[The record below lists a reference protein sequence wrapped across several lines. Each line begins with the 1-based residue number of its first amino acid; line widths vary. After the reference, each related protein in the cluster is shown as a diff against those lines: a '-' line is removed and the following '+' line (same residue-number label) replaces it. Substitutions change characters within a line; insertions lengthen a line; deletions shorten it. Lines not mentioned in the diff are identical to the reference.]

1 MAMSPVKSGTK
12 MQRRAFAQRLIDFL
26 SPHMYPFGGYCR
38 DQIADVDFEDI
49 DFYMPSNKSGYS
61 KIDNYDLR
69 MRLRDAGYIV
79 TSLGSNAIYADGV
92 RLRKA
97 SYVIKDPATGTQIT
111 IDLVKQDEYDPYGDD
126 TPFTSLDA
134 DVNVLWYD
142 KETKSIEV
150 GQGDWDLDSVKQHI
164 RDRKFEI
171 PSYVKPRKERLTK
184 LEQKGYVRTN
194 ANVTKGGDSVCNCAD
209 CKAARNNQ
217 DAPKSTLSGLIQEKL
232 GAKLADPTET
242 KTSTVTEKK
251 ETAKMTTSGK
261 GTFMET
267 MKKDME
273 NAAYRSASTQMTS
286 AVKNGILLMMKDKG
300 ADGDKLKM
308 TAELLDSEAGS
319 AFVSMVLGHG
329 LNYAPGIGEDPR
341 VVRLAEEFRVAGYAT
356 GMNVVFGALMQYMLP
371 GIMEAMSK
379 LPPIPTV
386 VAVTDADMKE
396 IEKANAARIRVSG
409 GAPAPDMSQEAE
421 REALA
426 VSETQRAS
434 KHARV

>member
-1 MAMSPVKSGTK
+1 
-12 MQRRAFAQRLIDFL
+12 
-26 SPHMYPFGGYCR
+26 
-38 DQIADVDFEDI
+38 
-49 DFYMPSNKSGYS
+49 
-61 KIDNYDLR
+61 
-69 MRLRDAGYIV
+69 
-79 TSLGSNAIYADGV
+79 
-92 RLRKA
+92 
-97 SYVIKDPATGTQIT
+97 
-111 IDLVKQDEYDPYGDD
+111 
-126 TPFTSLDA
+126 
-134 DVNVLWYD
+134 
-142 KETKSIEV
+142 
-150 GQGDWDLDSVKQHI
+150 
-164 RDRKFEI
+164 
-171 PSYVKPRKERLTK
+171 
-184 LEQKGYVRTN
+184 
-194 ANVTKGGDSVCNCAD
+194 
-209 CKAARNNQ
+209 
-217 DAPKSTLSGLIQEKL
+217 
-232 GAKLADPTET
+232 
-242 KTSTVTEKK
+242 
-251 ETAKMTTSGK
+251 MTTSGK

-409 GAPAPDMSQEAE
+409 STPDVSQEAE

-426 VSETQRAS
+426 VAETQRAS
-434 KHARV
+434 KQARA